1 MDHATRVSFQLLN
14 VNAHTITRSKF
25 RSIKE
30 TKGSMNKPGLA
41 FIGISS

>member
-25 RSIKE
+25 ISF
-30 TKGSMNKPGLA
+30 KGTHRLMNKPGLA
-41 FIGISS
+41 FVNTSS